1 KIHEHCPIYYK
12 KGGVIESCDTRDM
25 VPTGNTK
32 VHWAECTI
40 NNPSKRKFFFGCAH
54 FSYAIAS
61 AEVTLIGEDIK
72 TRVEGAAASGQKFE
86 FILGMDANSF
96 HTADARQKG
105 GWDTFKALVP
115 NATFPTFP
123 PNSFTKVSKRND
135 IQNKPHYGPPNNRSN
150 QIYDWL
156 VFNVKDALDYVS
168 PSLRVPPVSTQLKV
182 PAGGN
187 RDKKFNEAWFESFS
201 DHLPVDALFTIK
213 P

>member
-1 KIHEHCPIYYK
+1 
-12 KGGVIESCDTRDM
+12 
-25 VPTGNTK
+25 
-32 VHWAECTI
+32 
-40 NNPSKRKFFFGCAH
+40 
-54 FSYAIAS
+54 
-61 AEVTLIGEDIK
+61 
-72 TRVEGAAASGQKFE
+72 
-86 FILGMDANSF
+86 MDANSF

-123 PNSFTKVSKRND
+123 PKSFTKVSKRND
-135 IQNKPHYGPPNNRSN
+135 NQNKPHYGPPNNQSN